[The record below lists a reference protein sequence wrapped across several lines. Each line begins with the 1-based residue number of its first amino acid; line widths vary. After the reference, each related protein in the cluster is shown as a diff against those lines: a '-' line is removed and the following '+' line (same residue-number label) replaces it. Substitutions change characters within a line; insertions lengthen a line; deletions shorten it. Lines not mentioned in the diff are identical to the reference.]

1 MRRAARRD
9 GNDAI
14 ITEALRSAG
23 FRVDDYAGV
32 GHVPDKLVSRT
43 LPSGKKWVC
52 WVEIKT
58 PKGSLTP
65 RQQSFREVFDSRGE
79 FYVARDPQSAVNDLW
94 ERYHSALTITKN
106 PCGN

>member
-14 ITEALRSAG
+14 ITEALRAAG
-23 FRVDDYAGV
+23 FCVDDYAAV

-43 LPSGKKWVC
+43 LPTGKKWIC

-65 RQQSFREVFDSRGE
+65 RQQSFREVFESRGE
-79 FYVARDPQSAVNDLW
+79 FYVARDPEETIRELY
-94 ERYHSALTITKN
+94 ERYVAAIKL
-106 PCGN
+106 

>member
-23 FRVDDYAGV
+23 FRVDDYAQV

-43 LPSGKKWVC
+43 LPCGKKWIC

-65 RQQSFREVFDSRGE
+65 RQQSFREVFESRME
-79 FYVARDPQSAVNDLW
+79 FYIARDPEETIRELY
-94 ERYHSALTITKN
+94 ERYIAAIKAESV
-106 PCGN
+106 G